1 MWKLRLQKNGFVC
14 VDGLGV
20 YLKEK
25 VKICIR
31 LVIGFELGKEEKQGG
46 RCFACK
52 AWFVYYGHA
61 QGKYPF
67 SSCFVFSNFGSF
79 LCSFPH
85 FFPMFS
91 VYVES

>member
-31 LVIGFELGKEEKQGG
+31 LVIGFELGKE
-46 RCFACK
+46 
-52 AWFVYYGHA
+52 
-61 QGKYPF
+61 
-67 SSCFVFSNFGSF
+67 SS
-79 LCSFPH
+79 
-85 FFPMFS
+85 
-91 VYVES
+91 